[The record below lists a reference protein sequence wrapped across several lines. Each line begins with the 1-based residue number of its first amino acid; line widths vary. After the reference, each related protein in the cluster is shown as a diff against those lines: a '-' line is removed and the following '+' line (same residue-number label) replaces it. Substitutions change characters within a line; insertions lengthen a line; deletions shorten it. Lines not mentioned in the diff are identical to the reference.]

1 MQLSKGTLLR
11 NGKYRIENVLGQGG
25 FGITYLARQEIL
37 EREVCI
43 KEFFMRDFCNRSET
57 NSSVT
62 LGTTAN
68 KELMERYLNK
78 FIKEARTIAALEH
91 PNIIHIHDIFK
102 ENDTA
107 YYVMDY
113 IEGESLAE
121 MVKRRG
127 PLPEEE
133 AVAYIRSIADAL
145 KYVHERSINHL
156 DVKPGNI
163 MVRRADS
170 RVFLL
175 DFGLSKQ
182 YDTTGNQ
189 TSSTPLGISHGF
201 APIEQYSPEGI
212 KEFSPQTDIYS
223 LGATLYYLITGATP
237 PPASELFAS
246 ELEGFPSTISA
257 SVKEAVGQAMKPQ
270 KKERPQSVNDFL
282 KLLPQSGQ
290 PESSV
295 QTAFQESEKT
305 EQTTSAAEEETSLLQ
320 DVKTPDQQD
329 MVKDEPQNIG
339 NQQLYDFEVEEPRRK
354 RTKIIAWSVGIVAL
368 VFICFQLFRSSPQDL
383 YKEGKQAC
391 ENENYAAAFPLLEK
405 AAEKGHAEAQYEL
418 SKLYFGGL
426 GVTQDFT
433 KAAKWT
439 QKAAEQGV
447 VMAQSFLGFLYISG
461 QGVKQNYVEAVEWF
475 QKASEQGGAYAQCCL
490 GYIYEN
496 GLGVT
501 QDNSEAVKW
510 YQKAAEQG
518 YADAQCCLGVM
529 YENGKGI
536 KKDYQQ
542 ALKWYRMAAE
552 QNDARAQCNLG
563 RLYEEGN
570 WVTKN
575 LELAVE
581 WYRKAAK
588 QEYPGGLCALGLMYE
603 FGKGVKQDY
612 DQAIKLYRKA
622 ADQGDA
628 WGQRLI
634 GICYE
639 EGIGGIRDY
648 STASEWYKKSAE
660 QGDATSQ
667 RLLGHL
673 YEEGFG
679 VPQNY
684 TTALEW
690 YKKSAGQGDVLGQYA
705 VGYMYESGRGVPKSR
720 SEAIKWYKM
729 AWEQG
734 YEPAKEAIQQ
744 LENSSQAQQSYIMN
758 NDIPQSYTTKK
769 EVQQSYTTRND
780 NIREESSSYKNSTN
794 DLNKDINIWNPIVAS
809 TTKEN
814 KGLRIVRVQVTLART
829 TIDLEFDNSVERSGW
844 ISISPDTYIISY
856 NTGKKYKLVKVEGD
870 IAIAPL
876 KHYLHSVNSKA
887 RFRLIFPALPKNTTQ
902 FNLIEKSNSPWQF
915 YGIQLSK

>member
-1 MQLSKGTLLR
+1 MQLSKGTLLQ

-182 YDTTGNQ
+182 YDTAGNQ

-212 KEFSPQTDIYS
+212 KAFSPQTDIYS

-270 KKERPQSVNDFL
+270 KKERPQSVNEFL
-282 KLLPQSGQ
+282 KLLPQSAQ

-329 MVKDEPQNIG
+329 MVKDEPQNTS
-339 NQQLYDFEVEEPRRK
+339 NQQLYDFEVEDPRRK
-354 RTKIIAWSVGIVAL
+354 RTKIIAWSVGIVAMI
-368 VFICFQLFRSSPQDL
+368 FICFQFFGTD
-383 YKEGKQAC
+383 GK
-391 ENENYAAAFPLLEK
+391 
-405 AAEKGHAEAQYEL
+405 
-418 SKLYFGGL
+418 
-426 GVTQDFT
+426 DFLT
-433 KAAKWT
+433 DYNQLQIGDYYYSDGSFSHEIND
-439 QKAAEQGV
+439 QKDCVGV
-447 VMAQSFLGFLYISG
+447 VFS
-461 QGVKQNYVEAVEWF
+461 
-475 QKASEQGGAYAQCCL
+475 
-490 GYIYEN
+490 
-496 GLGVT
+496 
-501 QDNSEAVKW
+501 
-510 YQKAAEQG
+510 
-518 YADAQCCLGVM
+518 
-529 YENGKGI
+529 
-536 KKDYQQ
+536 
-542 ALKWYRMAAE
+542 
-552 QNDARAQCNLG
+552 
-563 RLYEEGN
+563 
-570 WVTKN
+570 
-575 LELAVE
+575 LE
-581 WYRKAAK
+581 
-588 QEYPGGLCALGLMYE
+588 
-603 FGKGVKQDY
+603 
-612 DQAIKLYRKA
+612 
-622 ADQGDA
+622 
-628 WGQRLI
+628 
-634 GICYE
+634 
-639 EGIGGIRDY
+639 
-648 STASEWYKKSAE
+648 
-660 QGDATSQ
+660 
-667 RLLGHL
+667 
-673 YEEGFG
+673 
-679 VPQNY
+679 
-684 TTALEW
+684 
-690 YKKSAGQGDVLGQYA
+690 
-705 VGYMYESGRGVPKSR
+705 
-720 SEAIKWYKM
+720 
-729 AWEQG
+729 
-734 YEPAKEAIQQ
+734 
-744 LENSSQAQQSYIMN
+744 
-758 NDIPQSYTTKK
+758 
-769 EVQQSYTTRND
+769 
-780 NIREESSSYKNSTN
+780 
-794 DLNKDINIWNPIVAS
+794 
-809 TTKEN
+809 TTKEEKARGWTHGYIIALSDAQN
-814 KGLRIVRVQVTLART
+814 GTQLTWGPEGGSIAQYCLKEEEALKDLDGYAHSIDHTRYSNYEAFMAAINYPVMLPKGKT
-829 TIDLEFDNSVERSGW
+829 SGW
-844 ISISPDTYIISY
+844 YLPSLGQLKMCIENLSRVHWRDDVIFDIDSVINEKINLVDEDRYNENPLIYPGLWSSTETNWIAAWLLNITPEWGSY
-856 NTGKKYKLVKVEGD
+856 QATNKTGHYGRVRP
-870 IAIAPL
+870 IAA
-876 KHYLHSVNSKA
+876 
-887 RFRLIFPALPKNTTQ
+887 F
-902 FNLIEKSNSPWQF
+902 
-915 YGIQLSK
+915 